1 MTPSSHHQGATGQ
14 DRVLDFLGKPSGGH
28 DTQRVDTHGSIV
40 FLWPDRV
47 YKIKRA
53 VRLPYLDYSSLDKRK
68 HACEEEIAVN
78 RRFAPDIYRGVVP
91 ITEGETGP
99 EINGKGDV
107 IEWAVEMARFDENQT
122 LDHLAARG
130 EITPGLAE
138 PLAEALAASH
148 HSAPV
153 SDGQTWLASLPSL
166 IEHNTTAF
174 RGHAA
179 LASADVERLHVLSC
193 DRLAENQALLKHRA
207 AARMVRRCHGDAH
220 LGNIVMIDGKPRLFD
235 AIEFDPVIATT
246 DVLYDFAFPLMDL
259 LHFGNRAAANRLL
272 NFYLQ
277 ATWRQNAGAL
287 ALLPLFL
294 SIRAA
299 IRANVLL
306 TKHAQGAGAAALSD
320 AQSYFGLALDLTAPG
335 KPSLIAIG
343 GRSGTGKSVLARA
356 ISGLVQPAPGAVL
369 LRSDVIRK
377 EIFGVDPL
385 VKLPEAAY
393 APGTS
398 ERVYGEM
405 LDRAR
410 CVLAQGLSAVVD
422 AAFLKQDERNQLRP
436 LTASCGVDFFGI
448 FLVAETSVRLARI
461 GARRNDASDANQDV
475 ALFQE
480 RIDTGVI
487 DWAIVDAS
495 GTPEETLERS
505 VRHLPRDATREHR
518 SDR

>member
-1 MTPSSHHQGATGQ
+1 MMSSTPHSAADQE
-14 DRVLDFLGKPSGGH
+14 RVLDFLGRPSGRQ

-40 FLWPDRV
+40 FLRPDRV

-68 HACEEEIAVN
+68 HACEEEIAIN
-78 RRFAPDIYRGVVP
+78 RRFAPEIYRGVVP
-91 ITEGETGP
+91 ITEGAAGP
-99 EINGKGDV
+99 EIGGKGNV
-107 IEWAVEMARFDENQT
+107 IEWAVEMARFDEKQT
-122 LDHLAARG
+122 FDHLAARS
-130 EITPGLAE
+130 EITPDLAE
-138 PLAEALAASH
+138 PLAEAIATSH

-153 SDGQTWLASLPSL
+153 SDGETWLASLPGI
-166 IEHNTTAF
+166 IERNTVAF
-174 RGHAA
+174 RGQPAFA
-179 LASADVERLHVLSC
+179 KIDVEHLHTLSC
-193 DRLAENQALLKHRA
+193 DLLARSQPLLKQRA

-220 LGNIVMIDGKPRLFD
+220 LGNIVLIDGKPRLFD

-246 DVLYDFAFPLMDL
+246 DVLYDLAFPLMDL
-259 LHFGNRAAANRLL
+259 LHFGNRAAANRLM

-277 ATWRQNAGAL
+277 ATWQQNAGAL
-287 ALLPLFL
+287 SLLPLFL

-306 TKHAQGAGAAALSD
+306 TKHAQGGGEAVLSD
-320 AQSYFGLALDLTAPG
+320 ARSYFRLALDLIAPP

-356 ISGLVQPAPGAVL
+356 IAGLARPAPGAVL

-398 ERVYGEM
+398 ERVYDAM

-410 CVLAQGLSAVVD
+410 SVLAQGLSAVVD
-422 AAFLKQDERNQLRP
+422 AAFLKEDERNRAQSLA
-436 LTASCGVDFFGI
+436 ASCGVDFSGI

-461 GARRNDASDANQDV
+461 GARRNDASDATHDV
-475 ALFQE
+475 ALFQDS
-480 RIDTGVI
+480 IDTGAI
-487 DWAIVDAS
+487 DWATVDAS

-505 VRHLPRDATREHR
+505 VPHLPRGDL
-518 SDR
+518 

>member
-1 MTPSSHHQGATGQ
+1 MTSSSPHGAADQ
-14 DRVLDFLGKPSGGH
+14 ERVLAFLGGGQ

-40 FLWPDRV
+40 FLKPDRV
-47 YKIKRA
+47 YKVKRA

-78 RRFAPDIYRGVVP
+78 RRFAQEIYRGVVP
-91 ITEGETGP
+91 ITEGEAGP
-99 EINGKGDV
+99 EIGGKGDV
-107 IEWAVEMARFDENQT
+107 IEWAVEMARFDENKT
-122 LDHLAARG
+122 FDHLAARG
-130 EITPGLAE
+130 EISPDLAE
-138 PLAEALAASH
+138 PLAEAIAASH
-148 HSAPV
+148 QEAPV
-153 SDGQTWLASLPSL
+153 SDGETWLVSLPGI
-166 IEHNTTAF
+166 IERNTIAF
-174 RGHAA
+174 RGHSA
-179 LASADVERLHVLSC
+179 LASAEVERLHVHSC
-193 DRLAENQALLKHRA
+193 DLLAKTQPLLKQRA

-220 LGNIVMIDGKPRLFD
+220 LGNIVLIDGKPRLFD

-246 DVLYDFAFPLMDL
+246 DVLYDLAFPLMDL
-259 LHFGNRAAANRLL
+259 LHFGNRAAANPLL

-277 ATWRQNAGAL
+277 ATWQQNAGGL

-306 TKHAQGAGAAALSD
+306 TKHAQGGGAAALSD
-320 AQSYFGLALDLTAPG
+320 AKAYFGLALDLIAPG

-356 ISGLVQPAPGAVL
+356 IAGLVQPAPGAVL

-377 EIFGVDPL
+377 ETFGVGPL
-385 VKLPEAAY
+385 VKLPETAY

-398 ERVYGEM
+398 ERVYAAM

-410 CVLAQGLSAVVD
+410 TVLAQGVSAVVD
-422 AAFLKQDERNQLRP
+422 AAFLKEGERNQLQP
-436 LTASCGVDFFGI
+436 LAASCGVDFSGI

-461 GARRNDASDANQDV
+461 GVRGNDASDATRDV

-480 RIDTGVI
+480 SIDIGAV

-495 GTPEETLERS
+495 GTPEQTLERS
-505 VRHLPRDATREHR
+505 IRHLPRRGR
-518 SDR
+518 

>member
-1 MTPSSHHQGATGQ
+1 MTSSSPQGAADQ
-14 DRVLDFLGKPSGGH
+14 QRVLEFLGGGQ

-40 FLWPDRV
+40 FLRPDRV
-47 YKIKRA
+47 YKVKRA

-78 RRFAPDIYRGVVP
+78 RRLAPEIYRGVVP
-91 ITEGETGP
+91 ITDGQAGP
-99 EINGKGDV
+99 EIGGKGDV
-107 IEWAVEMARFDENQT
+107 IEWAVEMARFDERQT
-122 LDHLAARG
+122 FDHLAARG
-130 EITPGLAE
+130 EITPELAE
-138 PLAEALAASH
+138 PLAEAIAASH
-148 HSAPV
+148 HGAPV
-153 SDGQTWLASLPSL
+153 SDGETWLASLPGIISR
-166 IEHNTTAF
+166 NTIAF
-174 RGHAA
+174 RGHPS
-179 LASADVERLHVLSC
+179 LASSEVERLHVLSG
-193 DRLAENQALLKHRA
+193 DLLAKSRPLLKQRA

-220 LGNIVMIDGKPRLFD
+220 LGNIVLIDGKPRLFD

-246 DVLYDFAFPLMDL
+246 DVLYDLAFPLMDL

-277 ATWRQNAGAL
+277 ANWRQNAGAF

-306 TKHAQGAGAAALSD
+306 TKHAQGGDPAVLSD
-320 AQSYFGLALDLTAPG
+320 AKSYFELALELIAPG
-335 KPSLIAIG
+335 RPSLIAIG

-356 ISGLVQPAPGAVL
+356 VAALVQPAPGAVL

-377 EIFGVDPL
+377 EISGVGPL
-385 VKLPEAAY
+385 VKLPETAY
-393 APGTS
+393 AAGTS
-398 ERVYGEM
+398 ERVYDAM

-410 CVLAQGLSAVVD
+410 TVLAQGLSAVVD
-422 AAFLKQDERNQLRP
+422 AAFLREDERNQLGP
-436 LTASCGVDFFGI
+436 LAASCGVDFFGM

-461 GARRNDASDANQDV
+461 GARRNDASDATEDV

-480 RIDTGVI
+480 GIDTGTI

-495 GTPEETLERS
+495 GRPEETLERS
-505 VRHLPRDATREHR
+505 LRYLPRGAVVEH
-518 SDR
+518 

>member
-1 MTPSSHHQGATGQ
+1 MTSSSPHDAADQ
-14 DRVLDFLGKPSGGH
+14 DRVLEFLGAGR

-40 FLWPDRV
+40 LLKPDRV

-91 ITEGETGP
+91 ITEGDAGP
-99 EINGKGDV
+99 EIDGKGDV

-122 LDHLAARG
+122 FDHLAARG
-130 EITPGLAE
+130 EITPDLAE
-138 PLAEALAASH
+138 PLAEAIAASH
-148 HSAPV
+148 REAPV
-153 SDGQTWLASLPSL
+153 SDGETWLASLAGI
-166 IEHNTTAF
+166 IERNTAAF
-174 RGHAA
+174 RGHPA
-179 LASADVERLHVLSC
+179 LAGADIERLDVLSC
-193 DRLAENQALLKHRA
+193 ELLTTNQSLLKQRA

-220 LGNIVMIDGKPRLFD
+220 LGNIVLIDGKPRLFD

-246 DVLYDFAFPLMDL
+246 DVLYDLAFPLMDL
-259 LHFGNRAAANRLL
+259 LHFGNRAAANRLF
-272 NFYLQ
+272 NSYLQ
-277 ATWRQNAGAL
+277 ATWQQNAGAL
-287 ALLPLFL
+287 VLLPLFL

-306 TKHAQGAGAAALSD
+306 TKHAQGGGAAVLSD
-320 AQSYFGLALDLTAPG
+320 AKSYFALALDLIAPRQ
-335 KPSLIAIG
+335 PSLIAIG

-356 ISGLVQPAPGAVL
+356 VAGVVQPAPGAVL

-377 EIFGVDPL
+377 EIFGVGPL

-398 ERVYGEM
+398 ERVYDAM

-410 CVLAQGLSAVVD
+410 GVLAQGLSAVVD
-422 AAFLKQDERNQLRP
+422 AAFLKEDERNQLGP
-436 LTASCGVDFFGI
+436 LAVSCGVDFCGI

-461 GARRNDASDANQDV
+461 GARRNDASDATQDV
-475 ALFQE
+475 ALFQDNV
-480 RIDTGVI
+480 DTGTI

-495 GTPEETLERS
+495 GTPEETLEWS
-505 VRHLPRDATREHR
+505 IPHLPRD
-518 SDR
+518 DP

>member
-1 MTPSSHHQGATGQ
+1 MTPSSRHQGATNQ
-14 DRVLDFLGKPSGGH
+14 ERVLDFLGKPSGGH

-40 FLWPDRV
+40 FLKPDRV

-68 HACEEEIAVN
+68 HACEAEIAVN
-78 RRFAPDIYRGVVP
+78 RRFAPEIYRGVVP
-91 ITEGETGP
+91 ITKGEAGP
-99 EINGKGDV
+99 EIGGKGDV

-130 EITPGLAE
+130 EITPELAE
-138 PLAEALAASH
+138 PLAEAIVASH
-148 HSAPV
+148 HGAPV
-153 SDGQTWLASLPSL
+153 SDGETWLASLAGI
-166 IEHNTTAF
+166 IERNTTAF
-174 RGHAA
+174 RGHPA
-179 LASADVERLHVLSC
+179 LASADVERLHVLSSNLLV
-193 DRLAENQALLKHRA
+193 RSQPLLKQRA

-220 LGNIVMIDGKPRLFD
+220 LGNIVLIDGRPRLFD

-246 DVLYDFAFPLMDL
+246 DVLYDLAFPLMDL

-272 NFYLQ
+272 NVYLQ
-277 ATWRQNAGAL
+277 ATWQQNAAAL

-306 TKHAQGAGAAALSD
+306 TKHAQGGGAAVLSD
-320 AQSYFGLALDLTAPG
+320 ARSYFGLALDLIAPG

-356 ISGLVQPAPGAVL
+356 IAGLVEPAPGAVL

-398 ERVYGEM
+398 ERVYGAM

-410 CVLAQGLSAVVD
+410 IVLAQGLSAVVD
-422 AAFLKQDERNQLRP
+422 AAFLKEDERKLLRP
-436 LTASCGVDFFGI
+436 LAISCGVDFSGI
-448 FLVAETSVRLARI
+448 FLVAETSVRLTRI
-461 GARRNDASDANQDV
+461 GARRNDASDATRDV
-475 ALFQE
+475 ALFQDS
-480 RIDTGVI
+480 IDTGAV

-495 GTPEETLERS
+495 GTPDETLERCIP
-505 VRHLPRDATREHR
+505 HLPRDSR
-518 SDR
+518 SPGGASA

>member
-1 MTPSSHHQGATGQ
+1 MTSSSRPQHTTDQ
-14 DRVLDFLGKPSGGH
+14 DRVLDFLGKRSGGQ

-40 FLWPDRV
+40 FLKPDRV

-53 VRLPYLDYSSLDKRK
+53 VRLPYLDYSSLAKRK

-78 RRFAPDIYRGVVP
+78 RRFAPEIYRGVVP
-91 ITEGETGP
+91 ITEGEAGP
-99 EINGKGDV
+99 EIGGKGDV
-107 IEWAVEMARFDENQT
+107 MEWAVEMARFDENRT

-130 EITPGLAE
+130 EITADLAE
-138 PLAEALAASH
+138 PLAEAIAASH

-153 SDGQTWLASLPSL
+153 SDGETWLASLPGL
-166 IEHNTTAF
+166 IERNTIAF

-179 LASADVERLHVLSC
+179 LAGAEVERLHTLSC
-193 DRLAENQALLKHRA
+193 DLLARNQPLLKQRA
-207 AARMVRRCHGDAH
+207 AGGMVRRCHGDAH
-220 LGNIVMIDGKPRLFD
+220 LGNIVLIDGKPRLFD

-246 DVLYDFAFPLMDL
+246 DVLYDLAFPLMDL
-259 LHFGNRAAANRLL
+259 LHFDNRTAANGLL

-277 ATWRQNAGAL
+277 ATWQQNAGAL

-306 TKHAQGAGAAALSD
+306 TKHAQGGGAAVLSD
-320 AQSYFGLALDLTAPG
+320 AQSYFKLARDLIAPG

-343 GRSGTGKSVLARA
+343 GRSGTGKSVLARTMA
-356 ISGLVQPAPGAVL
+356 ERVRPAPGAVL

-377 EIFGVDPL
+377 EIFGVGPL
-385 VKLPEAAY
+385 VKLPEVAY
-393 APGTS
+393 APGAS
-398 ERVYGEM
+398 ERVYGAM

-410 CVLAQGLSAVVD
+410 AVLSQGLSAVVD
-422 AAFLKQDERNQLRP
+422 AAFLKEDERNQLRP
-436 LTASCGVDFFGI
+436 LAASCGADFSGI

-461 GARRNDASDANQDV
+461 GARRNDASDATRDV

-480 RIDTGVI
+480 SIDTGII

-495 GTPEETLERS
+495 GSPEETLERS
-505 VRHLPRDATREHR
+505 IPHLPRDHL
-518 SDR
+518 

>member
-1 MTPSSHHQGATGQ
+1 MRPSSPDHDARDQES
-14 DRVLDFLGKPSGGH
+14 VLDFLGKPSGRQ

-40 FLWPDRV
+40 FLRPDRV
-47 YKIKRA
+47 YKVKRA

-91 ITEGETGP
+91 ITEGDAGP
-99 EINGKGDV
+99 EIGGKGDV

-122 LDHLAARG
+122 FDHLAARG
-130 EITPGLAE
+130 EITPDLAG
-138 PLAEALAASH
+138 PLAEAIAAFH
-148 HSAPV
+148 HDAPA
-153 SDGQTWLASLPSL
+153 SDGETWLASLPGI
-166 IEHNTTAF
+166 IERNTTAF
-174 RGHAA
+174 RDHPA
-179 LASADVERLHVLSC
+179 LASAEVERLHLLSC
-193 DRLAENQALLKHRA
+193 ELLAKNRPLLKRRA
-207 AARMVRRCHGDAH
+207 ANRMVRRCHGDAH
-220 LGNIVMIDGKPRLFD
+220 LGNIVLIDGKPRLFD

-246 DVLYDFAFPLMDL
+246 DVVYDFAFPLMDL
-259 LHFGNRAAANRLL
+259 LHFGNHAAANRLL
-272 NFYLQ
+272 NSYLQ
-277 ATWRQNAGAL
+277 ATWRQNADAL
-287 ALLPLFL
+287 VLLPLFL

-306 TKHAQGAGAAALSD
+306 TKHAQGGGAAVLSD
-320 AQSYFGLALDLTAPG
+320 ARSYFALALDLIAPQR
-335 KPSLIAIG
+335 PLLIAIG

-356 ISGLVQPAPGAVL
+356 IAERARPAPGAVL

-377 EIFGVDPL
+377 EIFGVGPL
-385 VKLPEAAY
+385 VRLPETAY

-398 ERVYGEM
+398 ERVYVAM

-410 CVLAQGLSAVVD
+410 DVLAQGLSAVVD
-422 AAFLKQDERNQLRP
+422 AAFLKEDERNQLRP
-436 LTASCGVDFFGI
+436 LAASCGVDFCGI

-461 GARRNDASDANQDV
+461 GARRNDASDATQDV

-480 RIDTGVI
+480 TIDTGTI

-505 VRHLPRDATREHR
+505 VPYLPR
-518 SDR
+518 SP